1 MGAIVLCRH
10 GVTAGN
16 AAGQFLSRTDL
27 HLSEDGE
34 AQCRAL
40 APLLSNF
47 AFERCLIS
55 PMRRC
60 VRTRELI
67 APEVPFEILE
77 ALREVDFGR
86 WEGRTLEWV
95 QGNDADRLSH
105 RRRDPVNFR
114 PPSGESFADVARRLS
129 PVVERLADA
138 PCSLVIAHRG
148 TLGVLERLL
157 RGLPLHSQEVRP
169 LEPAEFRT
177 LVV

>member
-27 HLSEDGE
+27 HLSEAGE

-40 APLLSNF
+40 APLLSKF

-60 VRTRELI
+60 VQTRDLA
-67 APEVPFEILE
+67 APEIPFETLD
-77 ALREVDFGR
+77 ALREVDFGS
-86 WEGRTLEWV
+86 WEGMTLEWV
-95 QGNDADRLSH
+95 QGNDANRLSD

-114 PPSGESFADVARRLS
+114 PPAGESFADVARRLS
-129 PVVERLADA
+129 PVVERLGEQT
-138 PCSLVIAHRG
+138 CSLVIAHRG

-157 RGLPLHSQEVRP
+157 RGLPLHSADVAP

>member
-1 MGAIVLCRH
+1 VGAIVLCRH

-27 HLSEDGE
+27 HLSEAGE

-40 APLLSNF
+40 APLLSKF

-60 VRTRELI
+60 VQTRDLA
-67 APEVPFEILE
+67 APEIPFETLD
-77 ALREVDFGR
+77 ALREVDFGS
-86 WEGRTLEWV
+86 WEGMTLEWV
-95 QGNDADRLSH
+95 QGNDANRLSD
-105 RRRDPVNFR
+105 RRRDSVNFR
-114 PPSGESFADVARRLS
+114 PPAGESFADVARRLS
-129 PVVERLADA
+129 PVVERLAEQT
-138 PCSLVIAHRG
+138 CSLVIAHRG

-157 RGLPLHSQEVRP
+157 LGLPLHSADVAP

>member
-1 MGAIVLCRH
+1 VGTIVLCRH

-27 HLSEDGE
+27 HLSDAGE

-40 APLLSNF
+40 QPLLSKF
-47 AFERCLIS
+47 AFEQCLIS

-60 VRTRELI
+60 VRTREL
-67 APEVPFEILE
+67 AVPEVPFETFE
-77 ALREVDFGR
+77 ALREVDFGS
-86 WEGRTLEWV
+86 WEGMTLQWV
-95 QGNDADRLSH
+95 QGNDPQRLSH

-114 PPSGESFADVARRLS
+114 PPAGESFADVADRLS
-129 PVVERLADA
+129 PVVARLQSAK
-138 PCSLVIAHRG
+138 CSLVIAHRG

-169 LEPAEFRT
+169 LEPAEFRA